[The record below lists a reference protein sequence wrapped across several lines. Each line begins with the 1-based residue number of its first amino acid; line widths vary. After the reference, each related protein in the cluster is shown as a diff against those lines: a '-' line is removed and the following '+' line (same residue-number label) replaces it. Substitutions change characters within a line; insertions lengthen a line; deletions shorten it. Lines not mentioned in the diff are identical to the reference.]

1 MKQALIKIIR
11 RCSLFNAALND
22 LKRIAE
28 YASDSKTSS
37 SLIAGLSTQFQS
49 GLSQVDQ
56 YVRDTELDKLI
67 LLAGEKKSF
76 VTSEV
81 GLGKD
86 ERDITGNVVA
96 AISATTAIV
105 GLNGDEEFTINI
117 DTISDNDD
125 ITIDLSEISG
135 TLSLENL
142 KNLINTKIR
151 DVTTVNDDG
160 ETVSKYKSR
169 ASVEE
174 VSDGKF
180 ALKFDVEGIEKLSF
194 SAASSDPALIVAGSS
209 RSSDFNAITQG
220 SLTKYTNLDDE
231 NQKELFSAEIVGI
244 DANGFVIPADA
255 DDDEA
260 QDTSSTKV
268 PFNTVPTAVKIDSQ
282 GNSFVVGT
290 TEGDIG
296 GQINGAKT
304 NDVFLSK
311 YSSTGDLLW
320 SRLLGASD
328 EAEAFDIAIDA
339 DDNVIIAGK
348 TNEELIASDVFS
360 GTDSFV
366 TKFSNSGEELWTRQ
380 IDTIATD
387 QANGLTVDANGDIFI
402 TGQVSGRIDA
412 TTTAN
417 GGEDTTIFKLGSASG
432 IILDKAQFGGA
443 NNDIGKQIA
452 IADDG
457 NLLVLT
463 EEDGNAV
470 IRKLDKDNL
479 DNTLASYDLGD
490 LNGGSISD
498 IIVDGTDIYVS
509 GTTLSGS
516 INGGNVIDGYNG
528 GRDGFIT
535 KLNDNGGGF
544 SADWTTYVGTSS
556 SDTVSGI
563 SLSNGSIYL
572 AGTTS
577 GTLSGES
584 KTGLSDSFTAKIDA
598 TSGATIWQQ
607 QLGEA
612 SGGYNE
618 GVAVAFSENGS

>member
-1 MKQALIKIIR
+1 
-11 RCSLFNAALND
+11 
-22 LKRIAE
+22 
-28 YASDSKTSS
+28 
-37 SLIAGLSTQFQS
+37 
-49 GLSQVDQ
+49 
-56 YVRDTELDKLI
+56 
-67 LLAGEKKSF
+67 
-76 VTSEV
+76 
-81 GLGKD
+81 
-86 ERDITGNVVA
+86 
-96 AISATTAIV
+96 
-105 GLNGDEEFTINI
+105 
-117 DTISDNDD
+117 
-125 ITIDLSEISG
+125 
-135 TLSLENL
+135 
-142 KNLINTKIR
+142 
-151 DVTTVNDDG
+151 
-160 ETVSKYKSR
+160 
-169 ASVEE
+169 
-174 VSDGKF
+174 
-180 ALKFDVEGIEKLSF
+180 
-194 SAASSDPALIVAGSS
+194 
-209 RSSDFNAITQG
+209 
-220 SLTKYTNLDDE
+220 
-231 NQKELFSAEIVGI
+231 
-244 DANGFVIPADA
+244 
-255 DDDEA
+255 
-260 QDTSSTKV
+260 
-268 PFNTVPTAVKIDSQ
+268 
-282 GNSFVVGT
+282 
-290 TEGDIG
+290 
-296 GQINGAKT
+296 
-304 NDVFLSK
+304 
-311 YSSTGDLLW
+311 
-320 SRLLGASD
+320 
-328 EAEAFDIAIDA
+328 
-339 DDNVIIAGK
+339 
-348 TNEELIASDVFS
+348 
-360 GTDSFV
+360 
-366 TKFSNSGEELWTRQ
+366 
-380 IDTIATD
+380 
-387 QANGLTVDANGDIFI
+387 
-402 TGQVSGRIDA
+402 
-412 TTTAN
+412 
-417 GGEDTTIFKLGSASG
+417 LGSASG

-618 GVAVAFSENGS
+618 GVAVVFSENGS